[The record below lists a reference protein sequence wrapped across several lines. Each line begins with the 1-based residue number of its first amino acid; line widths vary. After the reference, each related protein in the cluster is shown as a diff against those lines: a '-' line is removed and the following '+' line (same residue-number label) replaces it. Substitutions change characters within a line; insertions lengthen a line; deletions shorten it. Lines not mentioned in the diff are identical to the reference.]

1 MLLLDAGGTAV
12 GLATDRVLGVGER
25 QQAEEPERL
34 AWDALF
40 AS

>member
-1 MLLLDAGGTAV
+1 VLLLDAGGTAV
-12 GLATDRVLGVGER
+12 GLVAERVLGVGET
-25 QQAEEPERL
+25 QGGEEPERL